1 MANLKETYLASDQMD
16 YRHNS
21 TIIKSDA
28 NKGVAVTY
36 VSAATASANRPE
48 VKKSGAAADK
58 ILGGLTS
65 VGDKSGCNVVR
76 RGRFILQAASAWE
89 ASDFGKT
96 VVATGTAGKV
106 EAAVRTRTITIDTV
120 VQEFPT
126 VAQGLNGHITIVGD
140 ATDAI
145 DGIGAAY
152 LCEYC

>member
-1 MANLKETYLASDQMD
+1 MANLKETYLASDQLD

-21 TIIKSDA
+21 TITKADA

-36 VSAATASANRPE
+36 AGGATASANRPE
-48 VKKSGAAADK
+48 VKKSAAATDK
-58 ILGGLTS
+58 IAGALTS
-65 VGDKSGCNVVR
+65 VGDKNGCNVVKT
-76 RGRFILQAASAWE
+76 GRFILQAASAWE
-89 ASDFGKT
+89 ASDLGKT
-96 VVATGTAGKV
+96 VVATSTAGKV
-106 EAAVRTRTITIDTV
+106 EAAARIQTITINASAET
-120 VQEFPT
+120 FPT